1 MRIKLNTKIKLNKMV
16 RDEIEKIIKK
26 RIKKQQSKHRVPK
39 LKRKKSRKE
48 IKNKKIA
55 IKIIRTRLNKTIK

>member
-26 RIKKQQSKHRVPK
+26 RIKKQQSKH
-39 LKRKKSRKE
+39 
-48 IKNKKIA
+48 
-55 IKIIRTRLNKTIK
+55 